1 MIRVGITGGIG
12 SGKSLICQV
21 FSCLGVPVYYA
32 DIEARLLMDYDPEI
46 QQELITILGADFYD
60 RGMLNRNKMASAIFN
75 NKYLLDRV
83 NNLIHPRVAAHFSG
97 WCARNAGFP
106 YVIQES
112 AILFES
118 NAYQN
123 FDKIITV
130 TAPEEIRIQRVINR
144 KNMTPEKAVSIMRN
158 QLPETEKMSRSHHVI
173 VNDGTELV
181 IPQVLK
187 LHTIFKENNRTLR

>member
-21 FSCLGVPVYYA
+21 FSHLRVPVYYA

-46 QQELITILGADFYD
+46 QQALKAILGTAVFHQGVLD
-60 RGMLNRNKMASAIFN
+60 RNRMASVIFRD
-75 NKYLLDRV
+75 KSLLDQV
-83 NNLIHPRVAAHFSG
+83 NSLIHPRVAAHFLG
-97 WCARNAGFP
+97 WCKHHADFP

-118 NAYQN
+118 NAFRD
-123 FDKIITV
+123 FDRIITV
-130 TAPEEIRIQRVINR
+130 TAPEETRIQRVIIR
-144 KNMTPEKAVSIMRN
+144 KDMTPEKAAAIIRN
-158 QLPETEKMSRSHHVI
+158 QLTEEEKIRRSHHVI

-187 LHTIFKENNRTLR
+187 LHNLFKEKYSTL

>member
-21 FSCLGVPVYYA
+21 YSNLGVPVYYA

-46 QQELITILGADFYD
+46 QQELKTILGAACFSQ
-60 RGMLNRNKMASAIFN
+60 GMLNHNKMASAIFS
-75 NKYLLDRV
+75 NKSLLNRV
-83 NNLIHPRVAAHFSG
+83 NNLIHPRVAAHFSS
-97 WCARNAGFP
+97 WCERHAGFP

-118 NAYQN
+118 NAYRN

-130 TAPEEIRIQRVINR
+130 TAPEEIRIQRVLTR
-144 KNMTPEKAVSIMRN
+144 ANMTKEKAASIMRN
-158 QLPETEKMSRSHHVI
+158 QLPESEKMSRSHHVI

-187 LHTIFKENNRTLR
+187 LHIIFKANYGTH

>member
-21 FSCLGVPVYYA
+21 FSRLGVPVYYA
-32 DIEARLLMDYDPEI
+32 DIEARLLMDCDPEI
-46 QQELITILGADFYD
+46 QQELNTILGAAFFDQ
-60 RGMLNRNKMASAIFN
+60 GILNRNRMASAIFN
-75 NKYLLDRV
+75 DKSLLDRV
-83 NNLIHPRVAAHFSG
+83 NNLIHPRVAARFSA
-97 WCARNAGFP
+97 WCELHDGFP
-106 YVIQES
+106 YVMQES

-118 NAYQN
+118 NAYRN

-130 TAPEEIRIQRVINR
+130 TAPEEIHIQRVINR
-144 KNMTPEKAVSIMRN
+144 KNMTAEKAVSIMRN
-158 QLPETEKMSRSHHVI
+158 QLPEAEKLSRSHHVI

-187 LHTIFKENNRTLR
+187 LHTIFKENYRTL

>member
-12 SGKSLICQV
+12 SGKSLVCQV
-21 FSCLGVPVYYA
+21 FSRLGIPVYYA
-32 DIEARLLMDYDPEI
+32 DIEARLLMDSDPGI
-46 QQELITILGADFYD
+46 QQELKTILGTAFFD
-60 RGMLNRNKMASAIFN
+60 RGVLNRNKMASAIFSD
-75 NKYLLDRV
+75 KSLLDRV
-83 NNLIHPRVAAHFSG
+83 NNLIHPGVAAQFSG
-97 WCARNAGFP
+97 WCERHAGFP

-118 NAYQN
+118 NAYLN

-130 TAPEEIRIQRVINR
+130 TAPEEIRMQRVNTR

-187 LHTIFKENNRTLR
+187 LHRLFKKNHTTL

>member
-46 QQELITILGADFYD
+46 QQELKTILGAAFFD
-60 RGMLNRNKMASAIFN
+60 RGILNRNRMASAIFSD
-75 NKYLLDRV
+75 KSLLDRV
-83 NNLIHPRVAAHFSG
+83 NNLIHPGVAAHFSG
-97 WCARNAGFP
+97 WCKRHAGSP
-106 YVIQES
+106 YIIQES

-118 NAYQN
+118 NAYRN

-130 TAPEEIRIQRVINR
+130 TAPEEIRIQRVITR
-144 KNMTPEKAVSIMRN
+144 KNMTPEKAASIMRN
-158 QLPETEKMSRSHHVI
+158 QLPEAEKLSRSHHVI

-187 LHTIFKENNRTLR
+187 LHYSFEENYRTL